1 MFGAASQLPTCLAI
15 WSLITFH
22 FILFGLGVV
31 FIDIVFTA
39 LLAAHILLVRRYYDH
54 GHAPELAETLHPAT
68 LRGREYVGLKYTHR

>member
-1 MFGAASQLPTCLAI
+1 MVVLTWISLQCLGLTPQVSHLSLAI

-54 GHAPELAETLHPAT
+54 GHAPEVAEALHSAA
-68 LRGREYVGLKYTHR
+68 LR